1 MTISLRTLIAA
12 TALAL
17 LATAGPAVSQSASPA
32 PHVGNGAGTGHVS
45 GHGATPIK
53 GNQSEASKAFAEA
66 NARMHSGMDIAYSG
80 DADVDFVRGMIA
92 HHEGA
97 VEMARVVLKYGKDP
111 EIRQL
116 ANEIITAQEG
126 EISMMQNWLKKRGQ

>member
-1 MTISLRTLIAA
+1 
-12 TALAL
+12 
-17 LATAGPAVSQSASPA
+17 
-32 PHVGNGAGTGHVS
+32 
-45 GHGATPIK
+45 
-53 GNQSEASKAFAEA
+53 
-66 NARMHSGMDIAYSG
+66 MHSGMDIAYSG